1 MDTVDPPLVILLGA
15 SIVASL
21 STCLQGLNILNLGVP
36 GLSYDNEEKLNCLYA
51 NFKRRIAGKNNFI
64 LIISPLFNS
73 FFPGRNLNGH
83 YIRTKQQLP
92 GEKMFLST
100 KQFVEKIISLCPTKA
115 LKKVLIAPTPGRRFY
130 KCKKDCT
137 KCIKY
142 PFFGRKV
149 CGLYK
154 RLSNEYED
162 QSKGVSVIQY
172 KEWAQYHIENFGT
185 RKYRKML
192 NYHMK
197 QLKSGNITDTYFDR
211 LYIVYMS
218 RMSTFCAGCLVD
230 RQNPAVRAKRHY
242 RKRKKD
248 QIHFCCSLSK
258 SRYGSFLSS
267 YFDTDASLELRTKYK
282 FDRRTR

>member
-1 MDTVDPPLVILLGA
+1 MDAPVIILLGA

-21 STCLQGLNILNLGVP
+21 STCLQGSNILNLGVP
-36 GLSYDNEEKLNCLYA
+36 GLSYDNKEKLNNLYST
-51 NFKRRIAGKNNFI
+51 FKKEVAGKNNLI

-83 YIRTKQQLP
+83 YIKTKQQLS

-100 KQFVEKIISLCPTKA
+100 KQFIETIIGLCPAHA

-137 KCIKY
+137 ICIKY

-154 RLSNEYED
+154 RLSNYFED
-162 QSKGVSVIQY
+162 ESKGVSVIQY

-197 QLKSGNITDTYFDR
+197 QLKSGKITDTYFDK
-211 LYIVYMS
+211 LYIKYMS
-218 RMSTFCAGCLVD
+218 RIATYCAGCLVD
-230 RQNPAVRAKRHY
+230 RQNPAVRAKRYY

-267 YFDTDASLELRTKYK
+267 YFDTGTSTKLRIKFKY
-282 FDRRTR
+282 DRRTR